1 MNDADVRRRG
11 FNHLSKDMQE
21 LVRKLIDA
29 TNAFDVEAALVLF
42 APNAVIDDVSVGDKF
57 SGSAGVR
64 NYLERFFVGY
74 HTVSK
79 VLSVEMLGDRRAMVR
94 LDFTGDFGHETG
106 ILDLSI
112 DGKGLI
118 RAIHADLD

>member
-1 MNDADVRRRG
+1 MMRTSAAAA

-21 LVRKLIDA
+21 LVRTLIDA
-29 TNAFDVEAALVLF
+29 TNAFDVEAALALF
-42 APNAVIDDVSVGDKF
+42 ALNAVIDDVSVGDKF

-64 NYLERFFVGY
+64 TYLERFFVGY

-118 RAIHADLD
+118 RTIHADLD

>member
-1 MNDADVRRRG
+1 MMRTSAA

>member
-1 MNDADVRRRG
+1 MMRTSAAAA

-21 LVRKLIDA
+21 LVRTLIDA
-29 TNAFDVEAALVLF
+29 TNAFDVEAALALF

-118 RAIHADLD
+118 RTIHADLD